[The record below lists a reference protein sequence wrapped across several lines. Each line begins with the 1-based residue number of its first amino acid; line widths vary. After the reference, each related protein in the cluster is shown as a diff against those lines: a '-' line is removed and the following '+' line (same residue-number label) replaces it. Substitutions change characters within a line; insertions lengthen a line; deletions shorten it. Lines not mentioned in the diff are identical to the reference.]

1 MINVVCGIKNHAIV
15 AFDPMRIDDDP
26 QNVTKQAIEAVRDY
40 MFTDIN
46 KGETSV
52 GYQWK
57 RNGKLMK
64 LVLCVED

>member
-1 MINVVCGIKNHAIV
+1 MINVVCGLKNHAIV
-15 AFDPMRIDDDP
+15 AFDPMMADDNP
-26 QNVTKQAIEAVRDY
+26 VNVTKQAIEAVRDY
-40 MFTDIN
+40 MYRDIN

-57 RNGKLMK
+57 RNGKLVK